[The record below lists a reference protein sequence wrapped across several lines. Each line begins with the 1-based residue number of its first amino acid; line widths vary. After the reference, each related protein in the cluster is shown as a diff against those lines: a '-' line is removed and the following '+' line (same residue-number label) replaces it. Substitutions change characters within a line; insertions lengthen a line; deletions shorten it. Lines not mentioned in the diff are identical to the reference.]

1 MKYNK
6 DKKNCLLKEVELCP
20 LGLPDRKLCYKN
32 SVDMQ
37 KCLERLVYVIGVM
50 SLSFITSIYIAIV
63 LNKEIDVKQEKRL
76 IAEKLESKF
85 DNCYIKSFTG
95 MIDVCVI

>member
-1 MKYNK
+1 MGITCRARTAY
-6 DKKNCLLKEVELCP
+6 
-20 LGLPDRKLCYKN
+20 
-32 SVDMQ
+32 S
-37 KCLERLVYVIGVM
+37 VM

-85 DNCYIKSFTG
+85 DNYYIKSFTG

>member
-1 MKYNK
+1 
-6 DKKNCLLKEVELCP
+6 
-20 LGLPDRKLCYKN
+20 
-32 SVDMQ
+32 
-37 KCLERLVYVIGVM
+37 M
-50 SLSFITSIYIAIV
+50 SLSFITSIYIATV

-85 DNCYIKSFTG
+85 GNYYIKSFTE